1 MGNWSYNRYKW
12 SSCILLLTGS
22 RAPPFE
28 VVSTSQRPQGVA
40 DSESILV
47 KLAGDL
53 TGPHLNFGSFLG
65 FSEIQVGPKYGQIWP
80 HLFCSLQKLI
90 GFQLE
95 TPPKWR
101 LSNLKFGTRFFR
113 VTLFLGGF
121 WVTFSG
127 VKTWASFGWATGHL
141 EDAGR

>member
-1 MGNWSYNRYKW
+1 MGNWGYNRYKW
-12 SSCILLLTGS
+12 SSCTLLLTGS

-65 FSEIQVGPKYGQIWP
+65 FSEIQVGP
-80 HLFCSLQKLI
+80 
-90 GFQLE
+90 E
-95 TPPKWR
+95 
-101 LSNLKFGTRFFR
+101 NMAKFGHIYFAAF
-113 VTLFLGGF
+113 
-121 WVTFSG
+121 
-127 VKTWASFGWATGHL
+127 KN
-141 EDAGR
+141 